1 MDVEEVAAIYY
12 IYTRYVKK
20 KKQRKKYW
28 VHPYL
33 QTRDESKHF
42 AIFFEELKKY
52 EDKFFGFTRMSI
64 KTFEELLNILEK
76 LQKCTHSLNGGQPQT
91 EPHSAYSN
99 RPAGRHSGRSPPSD
113 RSGLRVA
120 ALQCA

>member
-1 MDVEEVAAIYY
+1 MDVDEVAAIYY
-12 IYTRYVKK
+12 IYARYVKK

-64 KTFEELLNILEK
+64 KTFEELLDILKTFITKQDTQFRNSIKPEAK
-76 LQKCTHSLNGGQPQT
+76 LIIV
-91 EPHSAYSN
+91 
-99 RPAGRHSGRSPPSD
+99 
-113 RSGLRVA
+113 LR
-120 ALQCA
+120 

>member
-12 IYTRYVKK
+12 IYTCYVKK

-33 QTRDESKHF
+33 QTRDEGKHF

-76 LQKCTHSLNGGQPQT
+76 LQKRDESKHFAIFFEELKTTCTHSLNGG
-91 EPHSAYSN
+91 
-99 RPAGRHSGRSPPSD
+99 
-113 RSGLRVA
+113 
-120 ALQCA
+120 